1 MESLIEETAPN
12 DPVSTLPGIASGKAA
27 LLAKSG
33 IFTLRDLLTFYPRD
47 YKDTV
52 HFFSFAEIAQC
63 GHAAAGVA
71 TVTAHERVAVR
82 GGILSIIIAADE
94 TGALCEFPL
103 FNRGFLLPSF
113 PVGKKFYFYSKI
125 MVRTGR
131 FRGNLTDFES
141 YSENPAFFR
150 QWQPVYP
157 LTAGLSQA
165 FFIKAVRA
173 ALERSR
179 DRLSFRLPPNWQ
191 SPFSLLSYAEALR
204 CIHLPK
210 TETEIEKARRTL
222 GYFELYR
229 FAAAAKEHRLN
240 RARVVR
246 KTVSDSA
253 VSPLQQKLIESLPFA
268 LTAGQQTALTE
279 INRDLNAPVA
289 MERLLQGDVG
299 CGKTL
304 VAFLAAAG
312 VIERGQ
318 QCALMVPTELL
329 ARQHAEKAFRLFTPV
344 GITVSFFTG
353 SLNKDSRQNVLQMLR
368 KGEIDL
374 IIGTHALF
382 SQDVAFADLGL
393 VIIDEQHK
401 FGVIQRSSLF
411 AKGEQPDILMMSA
424 TPIPGTLART
434 VYASLEVSTIEDLP
448 RGRLPIQTHLARTGN
463 EQKVY
468 NFVHRELTAGHQAYF
483 VYPLIEENSRSDL
496 KDSHQMAEALQ
507 MQVFPDFRVA
517 LIHSRLTEE
526 QKLTVMER
534 FSAGDID
541 ILVSTTVVEVGI
553 DNPNA
558 TVMVIENAQRFGLA
572 TLHQLRGR
580 IGRSSLPSYC
590 FLIYDNEN
598 LTEEGKSRL
607 KILARSNNGFEIA
620 GEDLKLRGPGEIFG
634 ERQTGMLKFKIAD
647 PVAESKILE
656 HITDRLNRL
665 YPDKTSRINQ

>member
-1 MESLIEETAPN
+1 MESLIDKTEPQ
-12 DPVSTLPGIASGKAA
+12 DPVSSLPGIASGKAA

-33 IFTLRDLLTFYPRD
+33 IFTLRDLLTFYPRA

-52 HFFSFAEIAQC
+52 HFFPFAAIAQC

-71 TVTAHERVAVR
+71 TVTAHEKAVVR
-82 GGILSIIIAADE
+82 GGILSIVIAADE

-113 PVGKKFYFYSKI
+113 PIGKKFYFYSKI
-125 MVRTGR
+125 TVSAGC
-131 FRGNLTDFES
+131 FRGNLTDFEA
-141 YSENPAFFR
+141 YSENPVFFR

-179 DRLSFRLPPNWQ
+179 DRLSFRLPQKWQ
-191 SPFSLLSYAEALR
+191 PPFPLLSYAEALR
-204 CIHLPK
+204 RIHFPK
-210 TETEIEKARRTL
+210 AEAEIEDARRTL
-222 GYFELYR
+222 GYFELYT

-240 RARVVR
+240 RTAIVR
-246 KTVSDSA
+246 RA
-253 VSPLQQKLIESLPFA
+253 PFAGPVSPLQQKLIQSLPFA
-268 LTAGQQTALTE
+268 LTPGQRTALTE
-279 INRDLNAPVA
+279 INRDLNRPTA

-304 VAFLAAAG
+304 VALLAAAG

-329 ARQHAEKAFRLFTPV
+329 ARQHAEKAFRLFAPL
-344 GITVSFFTG
+344 GITVAFYTG
-353 SLNKDSRQNVLQMLR
+353 SLKKETRKNVLQPLK

-393 VIIDEQHK
+393 VVIDEQHK
-401 FGVIQRSSLF
+401 FGVIQRSALF
-411 AKGEQPDILMMSA
+411 AKGGQPDVLMMSA

-434 VYASLEVSTIEDLP
+434 VYASLDVSTIEDLP
-448 RGRLPIQTHLARTGN
+448 QGRLPIKTHLARTGN

-468 NFVHRELTAGHQAYF
+468 DFVHRELTAGHQAYF
-483 VYPLIEENSRSDL
+483 VYPLIEENGRCDL
-496 KDSHQMAEALQ
+496 KDSLQMAEALQ
-507 MQVFPDFRVA
+507 TQVFPDFRVA
-517 LIHSRLTEE
+517 LIHSRLSDE
-526 QKLTVMER
+526 QKQTVMER
-534 FSAGDID
+534 FAAHDID
-541 ILVSTTVVEVGI
+541 ILVATTVVEVGI

-580 IGRSSLPSYC
+580 IGRSNLPSYC
-590 FLIYDNEN
+590 FLVYDNEN

-607 KILARSNNGFEIA
+607 KILARSQNGFEIA
-620 GEDLKLRGPGEIFG
+620 AEDLKLRGPGEIFG
-634 ERQTGMLKFKIAD
+634 ERQTGTLKFKIAD
-647 PVAESKILE
+647 PLAETGLLE
-656 HITDRLNRL
+656 QINGELNRL
-665 YPDKTSRINQ
+665 FPDKTS